1 MKNIGLTKE
10 EWEWEVA
17 KTEMTQVL
25 EEVAAQRGMISY
37 SDLVQKVETIKFE
50 PGSYNFWRMLGE
62 ISDEEEA
69 QGRGLLSAIVV
80 HKSGNMEPGKG
91 FYELPKAHGR
101 DTSDLLRCWVDE
113 LHAVHAQWSNV
124 AAQSL

>member
-1 MKNIGLTKE
+1 MENAGFTKE

-25 EEVAAQRGMISY
+25 QEVAARRGMISY
-37 SDLVQKVETIKFE
+37 SELVQKVETIKFE

-62 ISDEEEA
+62 ISDEEAA

-80 HKSGNMEPGKG
+80 HKSGDMEPGRG
-91 FYELPKAHGR
+91 FYELAKAHGR

-113 LHAVHAQWSNV
+113 LHTVHAQWSV
-124 AAQSL
+124 AAQSR